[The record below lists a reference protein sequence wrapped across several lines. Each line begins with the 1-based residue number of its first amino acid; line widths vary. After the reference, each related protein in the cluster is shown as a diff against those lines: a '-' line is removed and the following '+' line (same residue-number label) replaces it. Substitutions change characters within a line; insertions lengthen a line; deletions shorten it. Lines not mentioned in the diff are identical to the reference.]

1 MDIIKLR
8 EMLEEELS
16 REELVQID
24 DSFYTDFDSLIKAL
38 RLGAESSKERGE
50 DLEEAIYLE
59 QLRIAEGLM
68 KEIIRLRLHKLVDA
82 VFSGHFSPGEL
93 IEEERKLFLI
103 LKAFVERED
112 FGRGLELPTVE
123 EGAEQREPLESSS
136 SAELVSPRKKVV
148 REAYIV
154 AVDLPSVL
162 DENMNEYGPIK
173 AGDLLVLPESI
184 GRVLLERGV
193 AQRTRILF

>member
-16 REELVQID
+16 RDELVHID
-24 DSFYTDFDSLIKAL
+24 GSFYTDFDSLVKAL

-50 DLEEAIYLE
+50 DIEEAIYLE
-59 QLRIAEGLM
+59 QLRIAEGVM
-68 KEIIRLRLHKLVDA
+68 REIIRLRLHKLVDA
-82 VFSGHFSPGEL
+82 VFSSNFSPGEL

-103 LKAFVERED
+103 LKAFVERESSWNL
-112 FGRGLELPTVE
+112 GLPAVE
-123 EGAEQREPLESSS
+123 VTAEENEPVEYPSSPDLIS
-136 SAELVSPRKKVV
+136 QRKKVV

-154 AVDLPSVL
+154 AIDLPSVI
-162 DENMNEYGPIK
+162 DENMNEYGPIR
-173 AGDLLVLPESI
+173 AGDLVVLPESI

-193 AQRTRILF
+193 AQRARILF